1 MIPINIYDFETIA
14 RDKLTQMAY
23 DYYRSGSHDEIT
35 LSENCEA
42 FKRIFL
48 KYRILIDVSK
58 RDLST
63 EVLGQN
69 ISMPLLI
76 APTAFHKMAHPDGE
90 VATAKAAGDAGTIMI
105 LSTLSN
111 SDVED
116 VVKATD
122 GPVWFQLYVYK
133 DREVTKELV
142 ERITKAGCKALV
154 LTVDAPMLGT
164 RERDVRNRF
173 NLPEGLS
180 VKNLLPLNK
189 DKLPVMD
196 DSGLAGY
203 VQKHLDPSLSW
214 KDIEWLRSITNL
226 PIILKGIA
234 CKEDAALSVLHG
246 ANGIVVSNHGGRQLD
261 TCRATI
267 DVLPEVSDTVN
278 GKIEILLDGGIRR
291 GTDILKAVALGAKA
305 VLIGRPV
312 LWGLVADGHAGVS
325 SVLSIFKKEFDIAM
339 ALCGCDSVK
348 KITKEL
354 VC

>member
-1 MIPINIYDFETIA
+1 MIPINIYDFEIIA

-35 LSENCEA
+35 LLENIEA

-48 KYRILIDVSK
+48 KYRVLIDVSK
-58 RDLST
+58 RDLTT
-63 EVLGQN
+63 EVLGQK
-69 ISMPLLI
+69 ISMPLII
-76 APTAFHKMAHPDGE
+76 APTAFHKMSCPDGE
-90 VATAKAAGDAGTIMI
+90 VATAKAAGAAGTIMI

-116 VVKATD
+116 VVNASP

-133 DREVTKELV
+133 DRAVTKELV

-154 LTVDAPMLGT
+154 LTVDAPVLGT
-164 RERDVRNRF
+164 RERDVRNKF

-214 KDIEWLRSITNL
+214 KDIEWLKSITNL
-226 PIILKGIA
+226 PVIIKGIA
-234 CKEDAALSVLHG
+234 CKEDAALSVIHG
-246 ANGIVVSNHGGRQLD
+246 ADGIVVSNHGGRQLD
-261 TCRATI
+261 TSRATI
-267 DVLPEVSDTVN
+267 DVLPEVADTVN

-305 VLIGRPV
+305 VLTGRPV
-312 LWGLVADGHAGVS
+312 LWGLAADGQAGVS
-325 SVLSIFKKEFDIAM
+325 AVLEIFRKEFDTAM
-339 ALCGCDSVK
+339 ALCGCDTIN
-348 KITKEL
+348 KISKDL
-354 VC
+354 IS